1 MSKTCDVINYWL
13 RCFDN
18 RKINEW
24 DRFACSD
31 EPYHKET
38 LRKTKHLE
46 ILSEKITFLL
56 FSQGTKEAR
65 NMTDF
70 IKRAVHRLKVDLIP
84 FFLFCCAR
92 LHFSNYRK
100 VKWLFSSLQFFAYVV
115 NISLL
120 LILLNHARTARVW
133 VNSEG
138 LNRRHTQKMPF
149 KIHCD
154 FDVCLL
160 NQQGLL
166 KKWAMVNGE
175 TRGVLTAFQHEE
187 TRKVERQTNVQE
199 LRLVN
204 LWILEETGWS
214 VYKSVYLG

>member
-1 MSKTCDVINYWL
+1 MSKACDVINYWL

-46 ILSEKITFLL
+46 ILSEKITVLL
-56 FSQGTKEAR
+56 FSRGTKEAR

-70 IKRAVHRLKVDLIP
+70 IKRAVHRLRVDLIP
-84 FFLFCCAR
+84 FFFLFCCAR
-92 LHFSNYRK
+92 LHFPNYRRAK
-100 VKWLFSSLQFFAYVV
+100 RVFSSLQFFAYVV
-115 NISLL
+115 NVSLL
-120 LILLNHARTARVW
+120 LILLNHARTAHVW
-133 VNSEG
+133 VNSKR

-166 KKWAMVNGE
+166 KLWAMVNGG
-175 TRGVLTAFQHEE
+175 TRGVLTAFQH
-187 TRKVERQTNVQE
+187 RVERLKGKQMYRN
-199 LRLVN
+199 
-204 LWILEETGWS
+204 
-214 VYKSVYLG
+214 